1 VVSGLLGLVGS
12 VVGFTFV
19 FDISNVARVG
29 IVNTV
34 GHNLGTAI
42 GKSHAVFSS
51 SSITITVFVGT
62 KVSVRVVISNGIS
75 VVVHSGSIIS
85 GFMVSGSRVGGFVC
99 GSWVGSGFVSGSWV
113 RSWLVDWGRGRVVDG
128 SWFVSRG
135 VVDGGSVVDRG
146 VVDGLGR
153 VVDRGMVDRG
163 MMDGGMVKSHW
174 VGSLGVLSV
183 VEGISLGSS
192 SGRVFLFVTVLVDL
206 IGGGSGL
213 RVDSG
218 GIITM
223 STVD

>member
-75 VVVHSGSIIS
+75 VVVHWGSIIS
-85 GFMVSGSRVGGFVC
+85 GFMISGSRVGGFVC

-128 SWFVSRG
+128 SGFVGRG
-135 VVDGGSVVDRG
+135 MVDGGSVVDRG
-146 VVDGLGR
+146 VVDGLGW

-163 MMDGGMVKSHW
+163 VVWSHW

-183 VEGISLGSS
+183 VEGISLGSG

-218 GIITM
+218 SIVTM

>member
-1 VVSGLLGLVGS
+1 MVSGLLGLVGS

-62 KVSVRVVISNGIS
+62 KVSIRVIISNGIS

-113 RSWLVDWGRGRVVDG
+113 RSWLVDWGRAAKGTIVILGYGPIRI
-128 SWFVSRG
+128 SR
-135 VVDGGSVVDRG
+135 
-146 VVDGLGR
+146 L
-153 VVDRGMVDRG
+153 
-163 MMDGGMVKSHW
+163 
-174 VGSLGVLSV
+174 
-183 VEGISLGSS
+183 
-192 SGRVFLFVTVLVDL
+192 
-206 IGGGSGL
+206 
-213 RVDSG
+213 
-218 GIITM
+218 
-223 STVD
+223 

>member
-1 VVSGLLGLVGS
+1 
-12 VVGFTFV
+12 
-19 FDISNVARVG
+19 
-29 IVNTV
+29 
-34 GHNLGTAI
+34 
-42 GKSHAVFSS
+42 
-51 SSITITVFVGT
+51 
-62 KVSVRVVISNGIS
+62 
-75 VVVHSGSIIS
+75 
-85 GFMVSGSRVGGFVC
+85 M
-99 GSWVGSGFVSGSWV
+99 
-113 RSWLVDWGRGRVVDG
+113 VDG

-135 VVDGGSVVDRG
+135 MVDGGSVVDRG

-183 VEGISLGSS
+183 VEGISLSSS
-192 SGRVFLFVTVLVDL
+192 SGRVFLFVTVLVDF

-218 GIITM
+218 GIVTM

>member
-1 VVSGLLGLVGS
+1 
-12 VVGFTFV
+12 
-19 FDISNVARVG
+19 
-29 IVNTV
+29 
-34 GHNLGTAI
+34 
-42 GKSHAVFSS
+42 
-51 SSITITVFVGT
+51 
-62 KVSVRVVISNGIS
+62 
-75 VVVHSGSIIS
+75 
-85 GFMVSGSRVGGFVC
+85 M
-99 GSWVGSGFVSGSWV
+99 
-113 RSWLVDWGRGRVVDG
+113 VDG
-128 SWFVSRG
+128 SWFVGRG

-146 VVDGLGR
+146 MVDGLGR

-163 MMDGGMVKSHW
+163 VVRSHW

-218 GIITM
+218 SIITM

>member
-1 VVSGLLGLVGS
+1 
-12 VVGFTFV
+12 
-19 FDISNVARVG
+19 
-29 IVNTV
+29 
-34 GHNLGTAI
+34 
-42 GKSHAVFSS
+42 
-51 SSITITVFVGT
+51 
-62 KVSVRVVISNGIS
+62 
-75 VVVHSGSIIS
+75 
-85 GFMVSGSRVGGFVC
+85 M
-99 GSWVGSGFVSGSWV
+99 
-113 RSWLVDWGRGRVVDG
+113 VDG

-206 IGGGSGL
+206 IGGGSRL
-213 RVDSG
+213 RVNSG
-218 GIITM
+218 GIVTM